1 MDTKILL
8 VDDEPLFVK
17 GLKHSLE
24 QEGYSVVCAYDGEE
38 GLEYLKKGGIDL
50 IILDVMLPKKD
61 GFTVC
66 REIRT
71 YSNVPIIML
80 TAKGEDVDKI
90 VGIEIGADDY
100 LTKPFNTRELLARI
114 KALFRRTRM
123 SYDRSKKDILD
134 LGELKLDL
142 NSRRALLKDKE
153 VDLTTKEFDIL
164 YILAKSPGRIYS
176 RENLLELIWG
186 YDFYGDE
193 RTVDVHIRRIREK
206 LEGDPSHPYWVLTK
220 WGVGYYCR
228 EMV

>member
-1 MDTKILL
+1 MGIKILI

-24 QEGYSVVCAYDGEE
+24 HEGYTVECAYDGEE
-38 GLEYLKKGGIDL
+38 GLKQLNKGGIDL
-50 IILDVMLPKKD
+50 VILDVMLPKKD
-61 GFTVC
+61 GFSVC
-66 REIRT
+66 REIRS

-80 TAKGEDVDKI
+80 TAKGEDIDKI
-90 VGIEIGADDY
+90 IGIEIGADDY

-114 KALFRRTRM
+114 KALLRRARM
-123 SYDRSKKDILD
+123 DYDRDKGDVLD

-142 NSRRALLKDKE
+142 KSRRVFLKEKE
-153 VDLTTKEFDIL
+153 IDLTTKEFDIL
-164 YILAKSPGRIYS
+164 YILAKSPGRVYS

-206 LEGDPSHPYWVLTK
+206 LEENPGHPHWILTK
-220 WGVGYYCR
+220 WGVGYYYR
-228 EMV
+228 EMI

>member
-1 MDTKILL
+1 METTILI

-24 QEGYSVVCAYDGEE
+24 QEGYSVECAYDGEE
-38 GLEYLKKGGIDL
+38 GLKCLKKGGIDL

-114 KALFRRTRM
+114 KALLRRTRM
-123 SYDRSKKDILD
+123 SYDRNKTDILD

-142 NSRRALLKDKE
+142 NSRRVLLKDKE

-164 YILAKSPGRIYS
+164 YILAEISGRVYS
-176 RENLLELIWG
+176 RESLLELVWG

-193 RTVDVHIRRIREK
+193 RTVDVHIRRIRESLK
-206 LEGDPSHPYWVLTK
+206 KIRSPVLGLTK